1 MTTNITVGPDPR
13 IFAYFA
19 LLNRYGYD
27 LEGNPEMHPIRTAVR
42 YVLSKK
48 ILPSDQVFQ
57 TFCHKAKP
65 FWPNVFIGEVYLLHL
80 DGPPCFEGPGINQLE
95 EYYQAVE
102 SELPIGVRKAH
113 FEWLS
118 ELPRILTAFW
128 KEADLDELWQEY
140 KPKHE
145 LNTNA
150 MKQTAAELLQKAER
164 YFGIKRWPFDE
175 VQIIVNYL
183 QSDWLADQ
191 LMLKD
196 RLIAILGS
204 AEPDKAH
211 SALHEAL
218 HLVIRPILKQ
228 HPHLVRDSLSAG
240 LVLKDEMLQQGY
252 WGTTDEHGW
261 YRALQEELVRTFTIW
276 VEDGATANGLRRC
289 RWHAER
295 GFIHMPLIWET
306 LTEMK
311 QAHLDKELLE
321 VICERIAESIQE

>member
-1 MTTNITVGPDPR
+1 MTTNVTVGPDPR

-42 YVLSKK
+42 DVLSKK

-57 TFCHKAKP
+57 TFCHEAKP

-80 DGPPCFEGPGINQLE
+80 DGPPSLSGPSVYELSAF
-95 EYYQAVE
+95 YRAVE
-102 SELPIGVRKAH
+102 YELPIGMAAHH

-118 ELPRILTAFW
+118 QLPLTLSAFW
-128 KEADLDELWQEY
+128 NEADLDELWQEY
-140 KPKHE
+140 RPRHE
-145 LNTNA
+145 SDTGA
-150 MKQTAAELLQKAER
+150 MKQAVAEIFAKAQTC
-164 YFGIKRWPFDE
+164 FGIEKWPFQE
-175 VQIIVNYL
+175 VRIIVNYL

-191 LMLKD
+191 LVIKNK
-196 RLIAILGS
+196 LIAILGS
-204 AEPDKAH
+204 AKPDQAH

-218 HLVIRPILKQ
+218 HLVIRPILQ
-228 HPHLVRDSLSAG
+228 QYPDLVKHSLGAG
-240 LVLKDEMLQQGY
+240 LALKDQMQEQGY

-289 RWHAER
+289 KWHAER
-295 GFIHMPLIWET
+295 GFAHMPLIWET

-321 VICERIAESIQE
+321 VICERIAESVQE